1 MRLETLRRI
10 PWPLRPIAW
19 RISERRAHP
28 HAERVDGSFPPV
40 PIERPIRPV
49 TRSEFEELASRD
61 PYYRGR
67 RRYFGTAAA
76 VAGDMIVRLQL
87 GSALELG
94 PNVRPLIVGA
104 DVMDRI
110 PRPDVRSTG
119 RFVPHDATVIPW
131 PIADRRYDLF
141 VALQVFEHLGSGQ
154 PAAFAEVR
162 RIARHAIISL
172 PIDWQMDDPRNPHH
186 GLSHDV
192 VLSWFAPVVPT
203 RVILGNP
210 GNRQRLI
217 YTFENLE

>member
-19 RISERRAHP
+19 RILERRAHP
-28 HAERVDGSFPPV
+28 DAERVHGSFPSV
-40 PIERPIRPV
+40 PSEGPIRPV
-49 TRSEFEELASRD
+49 TRSEFEELAKRD

-67 RRYFGTAAA
+67 SRYFGTAAA
-76 VAGDMIVRLQL
+76 VAGDMILRLQL
-87 GSALELG
+87 RSALELG

-110 PRPDVRSTG
+110 PRPDVRSAG
-119 RFVPHDATVIPW
+119 RFVLHDATVVPW
-131 PIADRRYDLF
+131 PIVKRRYDLF
-141 VALQVFEHLGSGQ
+141 VALQVFEHLGSSQ

-186 GLSHDV
+186 GISHDV
-192 VLSWFAPVVPT
+192 VLSWFAPIVPT
-203 RVILGNP
+203 RVIVGNP
-210 GNRQRLI
+210 GSRQRLI
-217 YTFENLE
+217 YTFENLD

>member
-1 MRLETLRRI
+1 MRMETLRRI

-19 RISERRAHP
+19 RIHERRAHP
-28 HAERVDGSFPPV
+28 DAERVDGSFPPV

-76 VAGDMIVRLQL
+76 VAGDMILRLQL
-87 GSALELG
+87 SSALELG

-119 RFVPHDATVIPW
+119 RFVLHDATVIPW

-141 VALQVFEHLGSGQ
+141 VALQVFEHLGSAQ

-172 PIDWQMDDPRNPHH
+172 PIDWEMDDARNPHH

-192 VLSWFAPVVPT
+192 VLSWFAPTVPT
-203 RVILGNP
+203 RVIVGNP
-210 GNRQRLI
+210 GYRQRLI
-217 YTFENLE
+217 YTFENLG